1 MERQI
6 RDRSKDSPPRWR
18 HKAKVK
24 LGPTR
29 SFGRDA
35 LRRVLAR
42 NARGQGPSGVC
53 WPAHFD
59 FALRKDSSGKAKQIR
74 EACI

>member
-1 MERQI
+1 MRYFELG
-6 RDRSKDSPPRWR
+6 RDEARDSETACFVASRWR

-24 LGPTR
+24 LGPTG

-42 NARGQGPSGVC
+42 N
-53 WPAHFD
+53 
-59 FALRKDSSGKAKQIR
+59 FAG
-74 EACI
+74 